1 MKGKTHTCGKWSGGP
16 RLSRLLAL
24 GEGGRRGVGGCGG
37 GGGCGVRR
45 TMAAAL
51 PVAPPPGVEG
61 VDDGNGNATTGG
73 PRVWRLRA
81 AAGDGREAVPLKWW
95 PAGAADEG
103 SAPTAA
109 AAGGVAE
116 FVVRGA
122 AAAVGLRAGKSLN
135 FAGVFVEEV
144 AAGVARV
151 PETELRRCG
160 WQACSMCSSCSGAG
174 SALGAALLASA
185 LRASACAISASACT
199 R

>member
-1 MKGKTHTCGKWSGGP
+1 LLSLLPLVCPCSGRLLMCQLQLWVPAAAATAVAALFAVAVRAGLGEAMLTQGPSVARRDCCCLCQSSCGKWSGGP

-81 AAGDGREAVPLKWW
+81 AAGDGREA
-95 PAGAADEG
+95 G
-103 SAPTAA
+103 
-109 AAGGVAE
+109 
-116 FVVRGA
+116 
-122 AAAVGLRAGKSLN
+122 
-135 FAGVFVEEV
+135 
-144 AAGVARV
+144 
-151 PETELRRCG
+151 
-160 WQACSMCSSCSGAG
+160 
-174 SALGAALLASA
+174 
-185 LRASACAISASACT
+185 ACADPCACW
-199 R
+199 RAWV